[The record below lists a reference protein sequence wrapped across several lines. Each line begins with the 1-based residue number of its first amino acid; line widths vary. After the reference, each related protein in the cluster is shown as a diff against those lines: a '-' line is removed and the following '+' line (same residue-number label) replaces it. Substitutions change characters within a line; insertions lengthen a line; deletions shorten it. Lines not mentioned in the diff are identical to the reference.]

1 MPKLDTLGTASLRTH
16 AETVRENARELLA
29 EAKGAKQFAERTGL
43 SESRVSQLLG
53 KNPSKN
59 IGPSTA
65 RRIER
70 AFGKPVGWLDA
81 TQDSRAHSSSVG
93 DRLDL
98 AMREAGH
105 ASQAALAR
113 ASGVPQ
119 PTIARILK
127 GTGRGGPE
135 TETIRK
141 LAGACNVDFSWL
153 NDGSRAP
160 DRSQDPLPQA
170 IELLQLFHTAS
181 PAARKVILEAAKVA
195 VQADA

>member
-43 SESRVSQLLG
+43 SESRVSQILG

-81 TQDSRAHSSSVG
+81 TQDSRAWWWVAPLGALGAFLIASATHP
-93 DRLDL
+93 
-98 AMREAGH
+98 AG
-105 ASQAALAR
+105 ALLGIAGMIPAALKIYF
-113 ASGVPQ
+113 GHQ
-119 PTIARILK
+119 
-127 GTGRGGPE
+127 
-135 TETIRK
+135 
-141 LAGACNVDFSWL
+141 AG
-153 NDGSRAP
+153 
-160 DRSQDPLPQA
+160 
-170 IELLQLFHTAS
+170 
-181 PAARKVILEAAKVA
+181 
-195 VQADA
+195 